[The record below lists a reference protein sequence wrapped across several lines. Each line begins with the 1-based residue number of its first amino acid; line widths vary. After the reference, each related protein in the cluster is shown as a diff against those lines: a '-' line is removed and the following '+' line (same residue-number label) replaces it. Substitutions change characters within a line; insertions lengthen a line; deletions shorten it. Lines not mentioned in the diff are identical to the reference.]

1 MVVDCDFEPLMME
14 KEVKSLS
21 QQLSYCTNV
30 NKQQLIPMNL
40 VFTGVGEK
48 LGAMLDR
55 NNAYNWIC

>member
-40 VFTGVGEK
+40 VFTGVGK
-48 LGAMLDR
+48 KVGAMLDR

>member
-48 LGAMLDR
+48 VGAMLDR